1 MPDCH
6 RHPAGGRATSDR
18 HRHPPGYWAS
28 TNHPTPGIRKRPP
41 AARAYDR
48 QNIRAFGELAENQR
62 VREPEN
68 ARRHSSLPRREASVY
83 GNPEHPGILPSYHP
97 GISPSRH
104 PGILGIRE
112 HPKGLGG
119 WGLGGWGL
127 GGWGLGG
134 WGLGVWGFGGL
145 GVRGL
150 GVWDI
155 PPSGASGGFGRPGIL
170 ASGRSGWACSC
181 PGRSPRRH
189 PSIRGGPEGYRAHD
203 LCSNLPNL
211 QYSMR
216 FRYRTVTVSKT
227 SARQGIRPVR

>member
-112 HPKGLGG
+112 HPKGLG
-119 WGLGGWGL
+119 
-127 GGWGLGG
+127 
-134 WGLGVWGFGGL
+134 
-145 GVRGL
+145 
-150 GVWDI
+150 VWDI

-189 PSIRGGPEGYRAHD
+189 PSIRGVRRDTAHTTFVRTCRI
-203 LCSNLPNL
+203 CS
-211 QYSMR
+211 
-216 FRYRTVTVSKT
+216 
-227 SARQGIRPVR
+227 IR